1 LVVNVPP
8 ERSEPAQARLTT
20 ATDEVLR

>member
-1 LVVNVPP
+1 VVNVPP